1 MEITGESIIESN
13 ELVSEIISTGSN
25 GSKNDISINGLTKV
39 EEDVVLEAGTI
50 NITLGWVV
58 FLAALSLSSDGVE
71 PEPSQDVSNSISEG
85 IA

>member
-1 MEITGESIIESN
+1 MEVAGKSIIESN

-25 GSKNDISINGLTKV
+25 GSKSDESINGLAKM
-39 EEDVVLEAGTI
+39 EEHVLLEGGTI

-71 PEPSQDVSNSISEG
+71 PEPSQAVCNSLSKG
-85 IA
+85 VA